1 MYYLRNINNKFDEV
15 SRKEYVDNIFDD
27 DGETITWQTR
37 ELILSNDIHKQ
48 SIILREYRTNDEEF
62 LDDTIEVGNYLSSEA
77 YDYFS
82 YIFRNYD
89 NVTIML
95 YQVYQTASDYTI
107 IFDNYI
113 TNPDKLN
120 EYIGENHIDRED
132 ICGYKYTEYVNNHE
146 QRCDFK
152 KILN

>member
-1 MYYLRNINNKFDEV
+1 MYYLRNINNKFDEI
-15 SRKEYVDNIFDD
+15 SRKEYVDNVIDD
-27 DGETITWQTR
+27 DGEMISWQTR

-48 SIILREYRTNDEEF
+48 SIVLREHRTNDEEF
-62 LDDTIEVGNYLSSEA
+62 LDDTIKVGNCLSNEA
-77 YDYFS
+77 YDYLS
-82 YIFRNYD
+82 YILRNYD

-113 TNPDKLN
+113 TNSDKLN
-120 EYIGENHIDRED
+120 EYIAKNHIDRED
-132 ICGYKYTEYVNNHE
+132 ICGYKYIEYVNDHE

>member
-95 YQVYQTASDYTI
+95 YH
-107 IFDNYI
+107 
-113 TNPDKLN
+113 PDKLN

>member
-1 MYYLRNINNKFDEV
+1 
-15 SRKEYVDNIFDD
+15 
-27 DGETITWQTR
+27 
-37 ELILSNDIHKQ
+37 
-48 SIILREYRTNDEEF
+48 
-62 LDDTIEVGNYLSSEA
+62 
-77 YDYFS
+77 
-82 YIFRNYD
+82 
-89 NVTIML
+89 ML